1 MKRSF
6 AISDWFYRLS
16 HTVRRNRFA
25 VLLYAF
31 MCLIFLIVGIA
42 VGVNVSEK
50 AEFVL
55 RNNAAIFRF
64 LRGDSGIVAFFFLD
78 AALTAVY
85 CLFAASMF
93 FYKALA
99 YISLAPCLYKSY
111 VLGMNTSVIIV
122 VYSVSS
128 LPMLFV
134 LFVPICIIEIFIL
147 CMISA
152 RCFKFASLNRGC
164 MPSKADVWEYYRGVG
179 QFIFIVIICTLV
191 KAITLVLF
199 GSALIGV
206 I

>member
-25 VLLYAF
+25 VLVYTLI
-31 MCLIFLIVGIA
+31 CLLFLVVGIA
-42 VGVNVSEK
+42 VGINVSDK

-55 RNNAAIFRF
+55 RNNAPVFRF
-64 LRGDSGIVAFFFLD
+64 LRGDSGIVAFFFIDLL
-78 AALTAVY
+78 LTSVY
-85 CLFAASMF
+85 CLFTASLF
-93 FYKALA
+93 FYRALT
-99 YISLAPCLYKSY
+99 YVSLAPCMYRSY
-111 VLGMNTSVIIV
+111 VLGMNTSIIIV
-122 VYSVSS
+122 VFSVSS

-147 CMISA
+147 CMLSA
-152 RCFKFASLNRGC
+152 RCFRFASLNCGC
-164 MPSKADVWEYYRGVG
+164 WPSKIDVLEYYRCFLQYLFAVA
-179 QFIFIVIICTLV
+179 VCTLI
-191 KAITLVLF
+191 KAITLALF